1 MRLAPAVF
9 CRGKASYRL
18 PRSSP
23 HCRPAPICRWKF
35 PSRLSPDCRSPN
47 APGLAR
53 HPSAGFNG
61 RQTLSGRKVAL
72 ITGAARGLGYAT
84 AKRLARDGIEIAL
97 ADIDGEGVHKS
108 ASVLAEQG
116 FPARGYALDVADPAS
131 VRQAVSAIVANFG
144 RIDILVN
151 SAGILPRVNGRNP
164 TVANMPLD
172 IWSATL
178 AVNLTGPMLMAQAC
192 LPAMQ
197 GRGWGRI
204 VTISSRSGRMRT
216 FGNAHYSAS
225 KAGLF
230 GLSRVLAGE
239 VGPDGIT
246 VNCIAPSR
254 IDTELNR
261 SMPGNEATLQAALKE
276 TPMGR
281 IGTPEDVAAA
291 VAYLVSDEAGFV
303 TGAILDVTGGSYMP

>member
-1 MRLAPAVF
+1 L
-9 CRGKASYRL
+9 G
-18 PRSSP
+18 
-23 HCRPAPICRWKF
+23 
-35 PSRLSPDCRSPN
+35 D
-47 APGLAR
+47 
-53 HPSAGFNG
+53 
-61 RQTLSGRKVAL
+61 RKVAL
-72 ITGAARGLGYAT
+72 ITGGAGGLGYAT
-84 AKRLARDGIEIAL
+84 AERLASDGIEIAL
-97 ADIDGEGVHKS
+97 ADIDGGGARKS
-108 ASVLAEQG
+108 ASMLVENG
-116 FPARGYALDVADPAS
+116 FSARGYALDVADPAS
-131 VRQAVSAIVANFG
+131 VKQVVPAVEADFG

-164 TVANMPLD
+164 TVADMPLD
-172 IWSATL
+172 IWNATL

-192 LPAMQ
+192 LPSM
-197 GRGWGRI
+197 RRRKWGRI

-230 GLSRVLAGE
+230 GLSRILAGE

-261 SMPGNEATLQAALKE
+261 AMPGNEATLQAALRE

-281 IGTPEDVAAA
+281 IGQPEDIAAA
-291 VAYLVSDEAGFV
+291 VAYLASDAAGFV